1 MPGIWPVVGDRL
13 ALLPQAPL
21 VVSGAVESLEE
32 NPRSSGLCTQV
43 HSRRERV

>member
-21 VVSGAVESLEE
+21 VVGAVENLEE

-43 HSRRERV
+43 HPRRERV